1 LDVISFS
8 IIRKF
13 EGKLHQPTLKERVEQ
28 ASFRLHTQ
36 QEKLDHMYSRLR
48 QRDTDLFQ
56 RCVGAQLSND
66 SAHAK
71 IYANECAEIRK
82 IAKVVLGS
90 QLALEKVILRLETVE
105 EFGTIMAQMAP
116 VMGIVKET
124 KSKIAGIVP
133 QVANELEGVNEML
146 SDLSNETGEVTAAE
160 LPIEASDDEAKKV
173 LAETSE
179 IAEERLRD
187 HFPVLP
193 SMAPN
198 LDYPQLSLEPASN
211 APEFNGDF
219 QERIIDYA
227 KKHDGELSIQTCA
240 SDLGSSPEDVKVA
253 LQKLRDTG
261 KVVIE

>member
-1 LDVISFS
+1 MVTFS
-8 IIRKF
+8 IIRRF
-13 EGKLHQPTLKERVEQ
+13 EDKLHPTTLKERVEQ
-28 ASFRLHTQ
+28 ASFRLHAQ

-56 RCVGAQLSND
+56 RCVGAQISND
-66 SAHAK
+66 TAHAK

-133 QVANELEGVNEML
+133 QVANELGEVNEML
-146 SDLSNETGEVTAAE
+146 GDLSNETGEVTATDV
-160 LPIEASDDEAKKV
+160 PIEASDDEAKKV

-179 IAEERLRD
+179 IAEEKLRD

-193 SMAPN
+193 SMESN
-198 LDYPQLSLEPASN
+198 LDYTHPTLELASN
-211 APEFNGDF
+211 PPGFDGDI
-219 QERIIDYA
+219 EEGIIDYA
-227 KKHDGELSIQTCA
+227 KKHDGQLSIQTCA
-240 SDLGSSPEDVKVA
+240 TDLGRSPEDVKVA
-253 LQKLRDTG
+253 LQKLQETG
-261 KVVIE
+261 KIVIE

>member
-1 LDVISFS
+1 MVTFS

-13 EGKLHQPTLKERVEQ
+13 EDKLHPTTLKERVEQ
-28 ASFRLHTQ
+28 ASFRLHAQ

-56 RCVGAQLSND
+56 RCVGAQISND
-66 SAHAK
+66 TAHAK

-133 QVANELEGVNEML
+133 QVANELEEVNEL
-146 SDLSNETGEVTAAE
+146 LGDLSNETGEVNTTE
-160 LPIEASDDEAKKV
+160 VPIEASNDEAKKV

-179 IAEERLRD
+179 IAEEKLRD

-193 SMAPN
+193 SIEPS
-198 LDYPQLSLEPASN
+198 LDYARSTLEPASN
-211 APEFNGDF
+211 ALGFDGDIE
-219 QERIIDYA
+219 ERIIDYA
-227 KKHDGELSIQTCA
+227 KKHDGQLSIQTCA
-240 SDLGSSPEDVKVA
+240 TDLGKSPEDVRVA
-253 LQKLRDTG
+253 LQKLRETG
-261 KVVIE
+261 KIVIE

>member
-1 LDVISFS
+1 VITFS
-8 IIRKF
+8 IIKKF
-13 EGKLHQPTLKERVEQ
+13 EDKLHPTTLKERVEQ
-28 ASFRLHTQ
+28 ASFRLHAQ

-48 QRDTDLFQ
+48 QRDTELFQ

-66 SAHAK
+66 PAHAK

-90 QLALEKVILRLETVE
+90 QLALEKVVLRLETVE

-133 QVANELEGVNEML
+133 QVANELESVNEML
-146 SDLSNETGEVTAAE
+146 GDLSNETGEVTATE
-160 LPIEASDDEAKKV
+160 VPIEASDEEAKKV

-179 IAEERLRD
+179 IAEEKLRD

-193 SMAPN
+193 TIESR
-198 LDYPQLSLEPASN
+198 LDYARPTLEPASN
-211 APEFNGDF
+211 AVEFDGGIE
-219 QERIIDYA
+219 ERIIDYVR
-227 KKHDGELSIQTCA
+227 KHDGELSIQTCA
-240 SDLGSSPEDVKVA
+240 NDLGRSPEDVKVA
-253 LQKLRDTG
+253 LQKLRETG

>member
-1 LDVISFS
+1 MITFS

-13 EGKLHQPTLKERVEQ
+13 EDKLHPTGLKERVEQ
-28 ASFRLHTQ
+28 ASFRLHAQ
-36 QEKLDHMYSRLR
+36 QEKLEHMYSRLR

-66 SAHAK
+66 AAHAK
-71 IYANECAEIRK
+71 IYANECAEIRT

-116 VMGIVKET
+116 VIGIVKET

-146 SDLSNETGEVTAAE
+146 GDLSNETGEITATD

-173 LAETSE
+173 LAETSQ
-179 IAEERLRD
+179 IAEEKLRD
-187 HFPVLP
+187 HFPELP
-193 SMAPN
+193 TIEPN
-198 LDYPQLSLEPASN
+198 FDYSHPTLEPASN
-211 APEFNGDF
+211 APEFEGDIE
-219 QERIIDYA
+219 ERIIDYA

-240 SDLGSSPEDVKVA
+240 GDLGRSPEDVKVA

-261 KVVIE
+261 KIVIE

>member
-1 LDVISFS
+1 VINFS
-8 IIRKF
+8 IIKKF
-13 EGKLHQPTLKERVEQ
+13 EDKLHPTTLKERVEQ
-28 ASFRLHTQ
+28 ASFRLHAQ

-66 SAHAK
+66 PAHAK

-90 QLALEKVILRLETVE
+90 QLALEKVVLRLETVE

-133 QVANELEGVNEML
+133 QVANELESVNEML
-146 SDLSNETGEVTAAE
+146 GDLSNETGEVTATE
-160 LPIEASDDEAKKV
+160 VPIEASDEEAKKV

-179 IAEERLRD
+179 IAEEKLRD

-193 SMAPN
+193 TIESGV
-198 LDYPQLSLEPASN
+198 DYAHPTLEPASN
-211 APEFNGDF
+211 AVEFDGDIE
-219 QERIIDYA
+219 ERIIDYVR
-227 KKHDGELSIQTCA
+227 KHDGELSIQTCA
-240 SDLGSSPEDVKVA
+240 NDLGRSPDDVRVA
-253 LQKLRDTG
+253 LQKLRETG

>member
-1 LDVISFS
+1 MVTFS

-13 EGKLHQPTLKERVEQ
+13 EDKLHPTTLKERVEQ
-28 ASFRLHTQ
+28 ASFRLHAQ

-56 RCVGAQLSND
+56 RCVGAQISND
-66 SAHAK
+66 TAHAK

-133 QVANELEGVNEML
+133 QVANELEEVNEL
-146 SDLSNETGEVTAAE
+146 LGDLSNETGEVNATDV
-160 LPIEASDDEAKKV
+160 PIEASNDEAKKV

-179 IAEERLRD
+179 IAEEKLRD

-193 SMAPN
+193 SMEPN
-198 LDYPQLSLEPASN
+198 LDYAHSTLEPASN
-211 APEFNGDF
+211 ALGFDGDIE
-219 QERIIDYA
+219 ERIIDYA
-227 KKHDGELSIQTCA
+227 KKHDGQMSIQTCA
-240 SDLGSSPEDVKVA
+240 TDLGKSPEDVRVA
-253 LQKLRDTG
+253 LQKLRETG
-261 KVVIE
+261 KIVIE